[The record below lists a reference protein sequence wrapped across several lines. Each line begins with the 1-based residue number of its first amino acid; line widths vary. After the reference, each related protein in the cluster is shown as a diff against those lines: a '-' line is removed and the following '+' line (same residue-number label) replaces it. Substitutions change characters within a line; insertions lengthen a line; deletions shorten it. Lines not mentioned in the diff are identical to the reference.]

1 MRHESC
7 KPLRIIAEVKERR
20 GSPGFSSQ
28 SSIRI
33 MPVGSTVQM
42 LESNISSFLSH
53 HLAFDFSWDL
63 FHVLGFWFLEHGQEV
78 ELMMKGNY
86 LL

>member
-7 KPLRIIAEVKERR
+7 KPLRIIAEVKKHRE
-20 GSPGFSSQ
+20 SLGFSSQ

-33 MPVGSTVQM
+33 IPVGGIIQM
-42 LESNISSFLSH
+42 LESNVFLFLLH
-53 HLAFDFSWDL
+53 HLAFDSSWDL
-63 FHVLGFWFLEHGQEV
+63 FQVFGFWFLEYGQEV
-78 ELMMKGNY
+78 ELMMKGKY

>member
-7 KPLRIIAEVKERR
+7 KPLCIIAEVKKRR
-20 GSPGFSSQ
+20 GSLGFSSQ

-42 LESNISSFLSH
+42 LESNISSFLLH
-53 HLAFDFSWDL
+53 RLAFDFSWGL
-63 FHVLGFWFLEHGQEV
+63 FQVLGFWFLEHGQEV